1 MAAVFVICPCSDTS
15 LYHKLSEMSVPVE
28 IIQYRVSFFLR
39 SSDSDAIVYMYQLF
53 ELMGNRETTGQ
64 IKYWCPHQERN
75 YG

>member
-1 MAAVFVICPCSDTS
+1 
-15 LYHKLSEMSVPVE
+15 MSVPVE